1 MKLYIFY
8 DLHHFINILD
18 DDKIANF
25 EQYNII
31 KHKNKHL
38 FTFCDLHY
46 AFSKKI
52 YRVQND
58 SYEFTD
64 FIKQKTYDLKRIKQ
78 IKNPAKLL
86 KKQVLL
92 KMYKIAK
99 RDAQTKQRIRVC
111 FMTYQE
117 YSEIAD
123 KFFSKNELINQKII
137 IKY

>member
-8 DLHHFINILD
+8 NLHHFLNILD

-52 YRVQND
+52 YKVQND
-58 SYEFTD
+58 SYKFAD
-64 FIKQKTYDLKRIKQ
+64 FIKQQTYDLKRIKQ

-99 RDAQTKQRIRVC
+99 KSAHKAKIRVC

-123 KFFSKNELINQKII
+123 KFFTTNELINKKII